1 MHSII
6 SQKAAALGE
15 VCRRYGVD
23 TLEVF
28 GSAARGID
36 FSPDSSDADFLVV
49 FKRPPLKGPL
59 EEYFG
64 LKEELSA
71 LLGREVDLIE
81 LGAVHNPY
89 VLGNINSSRELV
101 YAA

>member
-1 MHSII
+1 MHPTI
-6 SQKAAALGE
+6 SEKAAALSE
-15 VCRRYGVD
+15 VCRSYGVD

-28 GSAARGID
+28 GSAARGVD
-36 FSPDSSDADFLVV
+36 FNSESSDADFLVA

-71 LLGREVDLIE
+71 LLGREVDLVE
-81 LGAVHNPY
+81 LGSVRNPF
-89 VLGNINSSRELV
+89 VFGNINRSRELV
-101 YAA
+101 YAS